1 MCSCAS
7 PLSTETGISI
17 IIRLCVNVEFF
28 RLYNLVGSMILAQFV
43 EDMFSLKTI
52 VHFAKPFAISY
63 IHSKFS
69 KISYNLVDSFEV
81 R

>member
-1 MCSCAS
+1 
-7 PLSTETGISI
+7 
-17 IIRLCVNVEFF
+17 
-28 RLYNLVGSMILAQFV
+28 MILAQFV